1 MPSPFPGMNPYLEH
15 PALWPEVHNRLIVAL
30 ADVLNPQLLPKY
42 RAAIDQRIYALNS
55 SDALLIRIPDVSIER
70 RGEAELSGEGSNSG
84 QLAVATAPMQ
94 VTVPMPIEVRE
105 RYLEIR
111 EIATQSVVTAVEIL
125 SPSNKQARSGREAY
139 EQKRL
144 KVLSS
149 RTHLVEIDLLR
160 SGKSMEV
167 LLSQKDFD
175 YRILISRSEQR
186 PQANLYGFN
195 LPDSIPSFRYL

>member
-111 EIATQSVVTAVEIL
+111 EIATQSVVTAVKIL